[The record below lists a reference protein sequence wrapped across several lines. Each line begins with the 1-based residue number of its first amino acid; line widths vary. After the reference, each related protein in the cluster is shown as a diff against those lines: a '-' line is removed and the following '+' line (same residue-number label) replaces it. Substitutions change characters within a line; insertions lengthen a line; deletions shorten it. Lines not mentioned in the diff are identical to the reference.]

1 MHVLKQTE
9 EFFCACFSGLAIVYT
24 YRELQPFYE
33 KNVHVMKYLKGC
45 HEYVLTAV

>member
-33 KNVHVMKYLKGC
+33 KKCTCDEILEGVS
-45 HEYVLTAV
+45 